1 MTRMGPLPV
10 KNWPPEMRDALAA
23 MTPPGHQ
30 HSLTGESR
38 RQGANILGALAHHP
52 ALAKAFFTLNGH
64 LLRATTLLP
73 RQRELVIMRMAVL
86 RQCSYE
92 WAQHVFLARD
102 AGLTDIEIAWI
113 AWGPDTPLWDDLDA
127 SVLRAVGELDRD
139 GVIADQT
146 WALLV
151 EHLDARQILDIIFTA
166 GAYATIA
173 WMVQSL
179 GIELDDDL
187 REGLAG

>member
-1 MTRMGPLPV
+1 MTRMEPLPV

-23 MTPPGHQ
+23 MSPPAPRHSPPGEN
-30 HSLTGESR
+30 G
-38 RQGANILGALAHHP
+38 RQGHNILGALAHHP

-64 LLRATTLLP
+64 LLRATTLTP
-73 RQRELVIMRMAVL
+73 RQRELVIMRVAVL

-102 AGLTDIEIAWI
+102 AGLTDLEIAWI
-113 AWGPDTPLWDDLDA
+113 AWGPDAPVWDDLDA
-127 SVLRAVGELDRD
+127 TVLRAVGELVRD
-139 GVIADQT
+139 GFIADET
-146 WALLV
+146 WAVLM

-179 GIELDDDL
+179 GVELDDDL
-187 REGLAG
+187 REGLGG

>member
-1 MTRMGPLPV
+1 MTRMRPLPV
-10 KNWPPEMRDALAA
+10 KSWPPEMHDTLEAI
-23 MTPPGHQ
+23 TPAGHE
-30 HSLTGESR
+30 HSLTGDNR

-64 LLRATTLLP
+64 LLRATSLRP

-102 AGLTDIEIAWI
+102 AGLTDVEIAWI
-113 AWGPDTPLWDDLDA
+113 AWGPDAPFWGDLDA
-127 SVLRAVGELDRD
+127 SVLRAVGELDRA
-139 GVIADQT
+139 GVITDQT
-146 WALLV
+146 WAALV
-151 EHLDARQILDIIFTA
+151 EHLDAQQILDIIFTA

-187 REGLAG
+187 RESLTG

>member
-1 MTRMGPLPV
+1 MTRMRPLPV
-10 KNWPPEMRDALAA
+10 KSWPPEMHDALEA
-23 MTPPGHQ
+23 MTPAGHEQ
-30 HSLTGESR
+30 SLTGDNR

-64 LLRATTLLP
+64 LLRATSLHP

-102 AGLTDIEIAWI
+102 AGLTDVEIAWI
-113 AWGPDTPLWDDLDA
+113 AWGPDAPFWDGRDA
-127 SVLRAVGELDRD
+127 SVLRAVGELDRG
-139 GVIADQT
+139 GVITDET
-146 WALLV
+146 WAALV
-151 EHLDARQILDIIFTA
+151 EHLDAQQILDIIFTA

-187 REGLAG
+187 RESLTG

>member
-23 MTPPGHQ
+23 MTPPGHPR
-30 HSLTGESR
+30 SLTGDNR
-38 RQGANILGALAHHP
+38 RQGNNILGALAHHP
-52 ALAKAFFTLNGH
+52 SLAKAFFTLNAH
-64 LLRATTLLP
+64 LLRATTLPP
-73 RQRELVIMRMAVL
+73 RQRELVMMRVAAL

-102 AGLTDIEIAWI
+102 AGLTDLEIAWI
-113 AWGPDTPLWDDLDA
+113 AWGPDAPVWDELDA
-127 SVLRAVGELDRD
+127 NVLRAVGDLDRD
-139 GVIADQT
+139 GVIADET
-146 WALLV
+146 WAVLV
-151 EHLDARQILDIIFTA
+151 EHLDTQQILDIIFTT

-173 WMVQSL
+173 WMVQSM
-179 GIELDDDL
+179 GIDLDDDL

>member
-1 MTRMGPLPV
+1 M
-10 KNWPPEMRDALAA
+10 
-23 MTPPGHQ
+23 
-30 HSLTGESR
+30 
-38 RQGANILGALAHHP
+38 
-52 ALAKAFFTLNGH
+52 
-64 LLRATTLLP
+64 
-73 RQRELVIMRMAVL
+73 
-86 RQCSYE
+86 
-92 WAQHVFLARD
+92 
-102 AGLTDIEIAWI
+102 
-113 AWGPDTPLWDDLDA
+113 
-127 SVLRAVGELDRD
+127 RAVGELDRD
-139 GVIADQT
+139 GVIADET